1 MNPRI
6 ICARESSVLVKVIL
20 KCIFLHHS
28 SNFSFQVEAPPTKD
42 SAQRSRLS
50 IPDISGNILRI
61 LGFHNITGGL
71 RHMFSILPPFHSLLE
86 EEWSKL
92 LELSPLFQMLK
103 ELQLQLEGGGT
114 ALLRG
119 GKLTSTACRKSL
131 LPNILSIRE
140 NKGLFILL
148 IQVEAADS

>member
-6 ICARESSVLVKVIL
+6 TCARESTL
-20 KCIFLHHS
+20 KCIFLHNS
-28 SNFSFQVEAPPTKD
+28 SNFSFQVEAPPTND

-50 IPDISGNILRI
+50 IPDISGNIFYI
-61 LGFHNITGGL
+61 LGFHNVTGGL
-71 RHMFSILPPFHSLLE
+71 CHISVFCPPSNCLLE

-119 GKLTSTACRKSL
+119 GKPTSTECRKSL

-140 NKGLFILL
+140 NKGLLILL
-148 IQVEAADS
+148 FQVEAADS

>member
-6 ICARESSVLVKVIL
+6 TCARENLYVYTL
-20 KCIFLHHS
+20 KRIFLHHS

-50 IPDISGNILRI
+50 IPDISGNILYI

-71 RHMFSILPPFHSLLE
+71 CHMFSVLSPFHCLLE

-119 GKLTSTACRKSL
+119 GKSTSTACRKSL
-131 LPNILSIRE
+131 LPNILLIM
-140 NKGLFILL
+140 GLLILL

>member
-6 ICARESSVLVKVIL
+6 TCAREKFDVYTL

-42 SAQRSRLS
+42 SAQRSHLS
-50 IPDISGNILRI
+50 IPDISGNILYI
-61 LGFHNITGGL
+61 LVFHNITGGPC
-71 RHMFSILPPFHSLLE
+71 HMFSVLSPFHCLLE

-119 GKLTSTACRKSL
+119 GKPTSTSCRKSL
-131 LPNILSIRE
+131 LPNILLIRE
-140 NKGLFILL
+140 NKGLLLLL